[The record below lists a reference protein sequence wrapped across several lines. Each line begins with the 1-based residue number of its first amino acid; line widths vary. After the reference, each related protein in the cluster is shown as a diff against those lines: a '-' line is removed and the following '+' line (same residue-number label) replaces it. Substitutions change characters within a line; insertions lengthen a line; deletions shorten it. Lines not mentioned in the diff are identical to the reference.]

1 MRALV
6 QTGPERLELGRLP
19 TPTPGS
25 GEVLIRTG
33 AVGICATDLE
43 MLAGWDRTGYP
54 AVPGHEWSGM
64 VASVGAGVDPAL
76 VGMRCVGDN
85 ILEAGVEIGFER
97 PGGYAHRFA
106 TRADHLH
113 GIGDVPYA
121 VATLVEPL
129 AVCLR
134 GLARMALADRSAAL
148 VVGDGPIGLLMVAA
162 LRRAGV
168 GRLALLGGRAARL
181 EVGRALG
188 AAFTLD
194 RHAIEDPTAAIR
206 DCFGAAGVPNLVE
219 ASGAVAGME
228 LALRL
233 AAPGARLLVLG
244 AYGEAHAGFPW
255 NDLLHREL
263 TLIGS
268 NTGTGAWAEATA
280 WLSEE
285 SVSFEPLI
293 THRYPIERYAE
304 ALRTVRDRDS
314 GAIKVV
320 LEW

>member
-1 MRALV
+1 
-6 QTGPERLELGRLP
+6 
-19 TPTPGS
+19 
-25 GEVLIRTG
+25 
-33 AVGICATDLE
+33 
-43 MLAGWDRTGYP
+43 
-54 AVPGHEWSGM
+54 
-64 VASVGAGVDPAL
+64 
-76 VGMRCVGDN
+76 
-85 ILEAGVEIGFER
+85 
-97 PGGYAHRFA
+97 
-106 TRADHLH
+106 
-113 GIGDVPYA
+113 
-121 VATLVEPL
+121 
-129 AVCLR
+129 
-134 GLARMALADRSAAL
+134 
-148 VVGDGPIGLLMVAA
+148 
-162 LRRAGV
+162 
-168 GRLALLGGRAARL
+168 
-181 EVGRALG
+181 
-188 AAFTLD
+188 
-194 RHAIEDPTAAIR
+194 
-206 DCFGAAGVPNLVE
+206 
-219 ASGAVAGME
+219 ME

-285 SVSFEPLI
+285 SASFEPLI